1 MASDLG
7 ALVDSNNDVTMGG
20 TPYKIRKLNVADRAQ
35 THNRIR
41 QKRIQNYLA
50 LLPPV
55 EEMDVRAR
63 DAHSDMISRIHG
75 QMVTLND
82 LETEVASEDGQ
93 IFWLW
98 RCILKR
104 PPQVTFDW
112 IMETISNDELR
123 EAADVM
129 GRLNG
134 WGSGDDDDEGEKNP
148 TDESTKSKGSPKSSG
163 TTTKASKK

>member
-7 ALVDSNNDVTMGG
+7 SLVDSNGDVAIAGK
-20 TPYKIRKLNVADRAQ
+20 PYKIRKLNVADRAE

-50 LLPPV
+50 LQLPI

-63 DAHSDMISRIHG
+63 DAHSDMISRLHG
-75 QMVTLND
+75 QMVTQND
-82 LETEVASEDGQ
+82 LKTEVASEDGQ
-93 IFWLW
+93 VFWLW

-104 PPQVTFDW
+104 PPQLTFDRVK
-112 IMETISNDELR
+112 ETISNDELS
-123 EAADVM
+123 EAIDVM

-134 WGSGDDDDEGEKNP
+134 WDGDDEEGEKNP
-148 TDESTKSKGSPKSSG
+148 TAESTKSKGSHKSSS
-163 TTTKASKK
+163 TTNKASKK